1 MDKWGLRGMSASTQI
16 GGSAGME
23 PEVISRVAK
32 IPLFA
37 GLTKNAIADLLGNA
51 VVSIAPAG
59 TVLFSQ
65 GDVADRFY
73 VQLDGQIELY
83 VVAPDGRESVID
95 ILGAGETFAE
105 EAIFDTGV
113 FPVGA
118 KVVSDARIVAV
129 EAKPFL
135 EQLTNEF
142 DLVLAMMGGMSRHL
156 RVLLYQISEL
166 KLKSTAQRLG
176 GFLLSL
182 TEADDGEIV
191 VELPYDKRL
200 LANRLGMKPESLSR
214 ALAKLR
220 EIGVQDVEGVLTIAD
235 VGSLREFCLEGA
247 PGDAA

>member
-1 MDKWGLRGMSASTQI
+1 MSDLPRDATP
-16 GGSAGME
+16 GNVD
-23 PEVISRVAK
+23 PEVINQIAS

-37 GLTKNAIADLLGNA
+37 GLTKQ
-51 VVSIAPAG
+51 SIAKLLSNVNVLTVPAG

-65 GDVADRFY
+65 GDVADRFF

-83 VVAPDGRESVID
+83 VKTVDGLESVID
-95 ILGAGETFAE
+95 VLGPGGTFAE

-118 KVVSDARIVAV
+118 KVVKETRILVV
-129 EAKPFL
+129 EAQPFL
-135 EQLTNEF
+135 DQLSDEF
-142 DLVLAMMGGMSRHL
+142 ELVLAMLGGMSRHL
-156 RVLLYQISEL
+156 RVLLHQINEL

-182 TEADDGEIV
+182 TESKTGKIV

-214 ALAKLR
+214 ALAKLQ
-220 EIGVQDVEGVLTIAD
+220 EIGVHDSDGELTIAD
-235 VGSLREFCLEGA
+235 VGSLRAFCLDGQA
-247 PGDAA
+247 GDRK